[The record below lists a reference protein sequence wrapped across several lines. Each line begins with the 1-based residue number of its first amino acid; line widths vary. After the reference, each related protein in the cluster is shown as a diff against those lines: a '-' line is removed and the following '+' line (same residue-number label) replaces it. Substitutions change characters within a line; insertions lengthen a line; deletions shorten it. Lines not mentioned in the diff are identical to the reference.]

1 MPKLLLSTNREVCN
15 RIWGG
20 LFANIHQQG
29 WGNFHQALL
38 SLFHFLSP
46 FLRAG
51 ELQHA
56 TRDIYQGATR
66 VLIVL
71 LHDFPDFLS
80 EYYFSICD
88 AIPPRCIQLRNLVLS
103 AFPMTITLPDPYMR
117 SIRLEAIPEMG
128 PIPPTRFDI
137 TAGLKSNDLGSILEA
152 LIFNRGP
159 PSFLQSL
166 KDRLRLSDGKDLV
179 LGSYSLS
186 AINAV
191 VVYVGMSSVAQAKA
205 RSGSHTFTPTD
216 PGVGILSYLAN
227 HLDPEGERFRL
238 CPLYV

>member
-1 MPKLLLSTNREVCN
+1 
-15 RIWGG
+15 
-20 LFANIHQQG
+20 
-29 WGNFHQALL
+29 L

-103 AFPMTITLPDPYMR
+103 AFPTAITLPDPYMR
-117 SIRLEAIPEMG
+117 SMRLEAIPEMG

-137 TAGLKSNDLGSILEA
+137 TSGLKSNDLGSILEA
-152 LIFNRGP
+152 LIFNRAP

-166 KDRLRLSDGKDLV
+166 KDRLRDGKDSA
-179 LGSYSLS
+179 LGSYNLS

-205 RSGSHTFTPTD
+205 RSGSHTFAPTD

-227 HLDPEGERFRL
+227 HFDPEGEFCSL
-238 CPLYV
+238 SLFNAFG